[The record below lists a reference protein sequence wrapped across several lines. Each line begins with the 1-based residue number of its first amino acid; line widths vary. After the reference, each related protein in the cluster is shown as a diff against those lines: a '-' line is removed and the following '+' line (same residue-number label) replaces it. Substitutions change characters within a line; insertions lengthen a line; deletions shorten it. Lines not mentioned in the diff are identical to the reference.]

1 MRGLLG
7 LRVRDAQCGFK
18 SLSRAAAHRLLPLV
32 ENNHWFFDTEL
43 LIHGQ
48 WQGLRT
54 KEIPVRWVDDPD
66 SRVKLLPTICE
77 DLAGIWRL
85 RRLRK
90 RMLEQGG
97 RTETPLTPG
106 GEF

>member
-1 MRGLLG
+1 M
-7 LRVRDAQCGFK
+7 
-18 SLSRAAAHRLLPLV
+18 
-32 ENNHWFFDTEL
+32 
-43 LIHGQ
+43 
-48 WQGLRT
+48 
-54 KEIPVRWVDDPD
+54 RWVDDPD

-97 RTETPLTPG
+97 RTEPPLTPG

>member
-1 MRGLLG
+1 M
-7 LRVRDAQCGFK
+7 
-18 SLSRAAAHRLLPLV
+18 

-90 RMLEQGG
+90 RMLGQVG
-97 RTETPLTPG
+97 RTEKPLTPG